1 MAETKIYIFADTAKC
16 TKAIKS
22 VAGRLKKTNRNLT
35 LTIFAMTCYNVLS
48 EMDRWEQKKKLKELS
63 EKIEDMK
70 RPKGE

>member
-16 TKAIKS
+16 NKEIKS

-35 LTIFAMTCYNVLS
+35 LTILAMTCYVVLS
-48 EMDRWEQKKKLKELS
+48 EMDRREQEKKLKELR

-70 RPKGE
+70 CPKGE